1 MNMTPISSSRETV
14 TMIADNVPE
23 RVGDNPDEEREGIE
37 PQMSTG
43 KGSSGEAGSPAFGEM
58 D

>member
-1 MNMTPISSSRETV
+1 
-14 TMIADNVPE
+14 MIVDNVPE